1 MLQKGLHMLNFMC
14 DYTKGMHPA
23 ILEKLLELNDVPF
36 VGYGC
41 DEICESAKEKIRKA
55 CGVKDAGVFFT
66 VGGTQTNAIVI
77 DSMLRSYEGV
87 VSADT
92 GHVNVHEAGA
102 IEYTGHKVMHIP
114 EHQGK
119 MDASELRAYLQAFR
133 ENPSY
138 DHMVFPGMAYISH
151 PTEAGTLYTK
161 AELTALSEVCR
172 EYGIPLY
179 LDGARLGYGLMS
191 RQTDVTLQDV
201 AELCDVFYIGG
212 TKVGAQMGEAI
223 VFTKNNMPEHFL
235 TIVKQHGALM
245 AKGWMLGVQFDTLF
259 TNGLYFDIG
268 RYAIGLA
275 EKLKEGFAARGYQF
289 MIDSPTNQQFI
300 ILDNGEKDRL
310 MKRVLFE
317 EWEKMDEDHTA
328 VRFAVSWSTKE
339 SDIDEL
345 FRIID
350 EEKKL

>member
-1 MLQKGLHMLNFMC
+1 
-14 DYTKGMHPA
+14 
-23 ILEKLLELNDVPF
+23 
-36 VGYGC
+36 
-41 DEICESAKEKIRKA
+41 
-55 CGVKDAGVFFT
+55 
-66 VGGTQTNAIVI
+66 
-77 DSMLRSYEGV
+77 
-87 VSADT
+87 
-92 GHVNVHEAGA
+92 
-102 IEYTGHKVMHIP
+102 
-114 EHQGK
+114 

-275 EKLKEGFAARGYQF
+275 EKLKFAARGYQF

-310 MKRVLFE
+310 MKRVMFE

>member
-1 MLQKGLHMLNFMC
+1 MLNFMC

-55 CGVKDAGVFFT
+55 CGVPDAGVFFT

-87 VSADT
+87 VSAET
-92 GHVNVHEAGA
+92 GHVNVHESGA
-102 IEYTGHKVMHIP
+102 IEFTGHKVLTVP
-114 EHQGK
+114 SHQGK
-119 MDASELRAYLQAFR
+119 MDAGDLRDFLEAFR
-133 ENPSY
+133 ANPAY

-161 AELTALSEVCR
+161 AELSALSAVCR
-172 EYGIPLY
+172 EYGIPLF

-201 AELCDVFYIGG
+201 ARLCDVFYIGG

-235 TIVKQHGALM
+235 TIVKQHGALL
-245 AKGWMLGVQFDTLF
+245 AKGWMLGLQFDVLF
-259 TNGLYFDIG
+259 TNNLYFDIG
-268 RYAIGLA
+268 RYTIDMA
-275 EKLKEGFAARGYQF
+275 EKLKEGFARRGYRF

-300 ILDNGEKDRL
+300 ILENGEMEKL
-310 MKRVLFE
+310 KKLVLFE
-317 EWEKMDEDHTA
+317 EWEKTDETHTA
-328 VRFAVSWSTKE
+328 VRFAASWSTKE

-345 FRIID
+345 FAIID
-350 EEKKL
+350 RAKAN

>member
-1 MLQKGLHMLNFMC
+1 
-14 DYTKGMHPA
+14 
-23 ILEKLLELNDVPF
+23 
-36 VGYGC
+36 
-41 DEICESAKEKIRKA
+41 
-55 CGVKDAGVFFT
+55 
-66 VGGTQTNAIVI
+66 
-77 DSMLRSYEGV
+77 
-87 VSADT
+87 
-92 GHVNVHEAGA
+92 
-102 IEYTGHKVMHIP
+102 
-114 EHQGK
+114 
-119 MDASELRAYLQAFR
+119 
-133 ENPSY
+133 
-138 DHMVFPGMAYISH
+138 MAYISH

-179 LDGARLGYGLMS
+179 LDGARLRYGLVR
-191 RQTDVTLQDV
+191 RQTDGTLQAV
-201 AELCDVFYIGG
+201 AALGGVLDIGG

-300 ILDNGEKDRL
+300 ILDNREKDRL

>member
-1 MLQKGLHMLNFMC
+1 
-14 DYTKGMHPA
+14 
-23 ILEKLLELNDVPF
+23 
-36 VGYGC
+36 
-41 DEICESAKEKIRKA
+41 
-55 CGVKDAGVFFT
+55 
-66 VGGTQTNAIVI
+66 
-77 DSMLRSYEGV
+77 
-87 VSADT
+87 
-92 GHVNVHEAGA
+92 
-102 IEYTGHKVMHIP
+102 
-114 EHQGK
+114 
-119 MDASELRAYLQAFR
+119 
-133 ENPSY
+133 
-138 DHMVFPGMAYISH
+138 
-151 PTEAGTLYTK
+151 
-161 AELTALSEVCR
+161 
-172 EYGIPLY
+172 
-179 LDGARLGYGLMS
+179 
-191 RQTDVTLQDV
+191 
-201 AELCDVFYIGG
+201 
-212 TKVGAQMGEAI
+212 MGEAI